1 MLTHLQSG
9 MTTVEGRRVPVSDVA
24 HELPVAHH
32 EEHESTGIDNR
43 KLGMW
48 VFLSSEFLFFGALIT
63 NYLLYSNRAGFDGIY
78 PAEIYDIPF
87 TSVSS
92 FVLLMSS
99 LTMVLAHNALSRGDQ
114 NGTRTWL
121 FATAAL
127 GAVFLGGQVFEF
139 TEFIVEYDMTLASN
153 PAASAFYV
161 LTGFHGTHV
170 AIGVIMLL
178 YLRQAIARHAPRD
191 EQSLHAAI
199 VDGAVMRVRPK
210 AMTVATI
217 LVGLLPL
224 FWALGEGAGTG
235 SEVMQRIAAPM
246 LGGMISAPLLSMLV
260 LPAAYLLLGRRQLR
274 DAGSGQ

>member
-1 MLTHLQSG
+1 M
-9 MTTVEGRRVPVSDVA
+9 SDIA
-24 HELPVAHH
+24 HEAPAPHH

-48 VFLSSEFLFFGALIT
+48 VFLSSEFLLFGALIS
-63 NYLLYSNRAGFDGIY
+63 NYLLYSNRTGFSGTY

-127 GAVFLGGQVFEF
+127 GSVFLGGQVFEF
-139 TEFIVEYDMTLASN
+139 TEFIVEYDMTLSTN
-153 PAASAFYV
+153 PASSAFYL

-178 YLRQAIARHAPRD
+178 
-191 EQSLHAAI
+191 SLWGISRRRGGLSDSH
-199 VDGAVMRVRPK
+199 GMNLE
-210 AMTVATI
+210 
-217 LVGLLPL
+217 LVGLYWH
-224 FWALGEGAGTG
+224 FVDIIWIVIFT
-235 SEVMQRIAAPM
+235 VVY
-246 LGGMISAPLLSMLV
+246 LLSV
-260 LPAAYLLLGRRQLR
+260 PV
-274 DAGSGQ
+274 

>member
-1 MLTHLQSG
+1 MA
-9 MTTVEGRRVPVSDVA
+9 DVA
-24 HELPVAHH
+24 HEAAVSHH
-32 EEHESTGIDNR
+32 PEHESTGIDNR

-48 VFLSSEFLFFGALIT
+48 VFLSSEFLFFGALIS
-63 NYLLYSNRAGFDGIY
+63 NYLLYSNRGGFDDVY

-127 GAVFLGGQVFEF
+127 GTVFLGGQVFEF
-139 TEFIVEYDMTLASN
+139 TEFIVEHGMTISSN
-153 PAASAFYV
+153 PAASAFYL

-178 YLRQAIARHAPRD
+178 SLLGISRRQG
-191 EQSLHAAI
+191 SLNEGH
-199 VDGAVMRVRPK
+199 GMNLE
-210 AMTVATI
+210 
-217 LVGLLPL
+217 LVGLYWH
-224 FWALGEGAGTG
+224 FVDIIWIVIFT
-235 SEVMQRIAAPM
+235 VVY
-246 LGGMISAPLLSMLV
+246 LLS
-260 LPAAYLLLGRRQLR
+260 LPPT
-274 DAGSGQ
+274 